1 MASLEVAIET
11 FLVLPSLQRY
21 SGRDIVPGGN
31 VIGEGISH
39 YRVTGRLGAGGMGT
53 VYRAQDTRLGRT
65 VAIKVVNAAFT
76 QRFER
81 EARAIAALNHPH
93 ICTLYDVGEH
103 GGAPFLVM
111 EFVEGEPLQ
120 GPLPVDEALGYAIQI
135 AHALAAAH
143 KAGIVH
149 RDLKPDNIL
158 LTAEGSVK
166 ILDFGLAKLHQSAPE
181 AMKLTTMTE
190 QGAIAGTGPYM
201 SPEQAQGEPVDA
213 RSDIFSFGAVL
224 YELLSGRRAFARE
237 TFQATLVAVVA
248 MEPEPLR
255 EAPPTVARIVAKML
269 AKERE
274 KRYQSAGELL
284 KDLEAGAREKPWWQT
299 RRAVISM
306 AATPVALAGAAL
318 GFNVRGWRTQ
328 LMEWMAP
335 PAAAAIRLAVMPFV
349 NMTGDPEQEYFSDGI
364 TQELIAQLGSLHP
377 AGLNVIARTS
387 VMRYKKTTKTL
398 EEVARELKVEYLL
411 EGSARRE
418 GGRARITTELIRA
431 RDQIQLWAE
440 TFERDLSGILV
451 LQSEVARKVA
461 GALALKLLPAEQAR
475 AARTRLVDPEVY
487 EYYLK
492 GVQHWNRLLPDEI
505 ERAMKYFQM
514 ALQKDPDYAPAH
526 AMVSNV
532 WLIRSWRPDMYKRE
546 EAIAAGRA
554 ARERALELD
563 PELAEAHYVTA
574 VSQTWTEW
582 DWAGGEASFRR
593 AIELNPSYP
602 EARAYFG
609 FLLMILMRSKEAD
622 AQLTRA
628 LELDP
633 YNALLQGLHA
643 FFLVNQRRH
652 DEALALAR
660 ASIQAVPGMPPAVL
674 AAAAAIHFK
683 YLKGEVKD
691 PLAEF
696 LAIWGNDPAAKAFA
710 RGFKAGG
717 YQGGWRQVAEEMDQE
732 FGKSH
737 WFAATVATH
746 YLRAGD
752 RAKAL
757 DWLEK
762 ASEIRDLGLTYL
774 SCNIDYDQ
782 LRNEPRFQ
790 ALRRKMNLPG

>member
-1 MASLEVAIET
+1 M
-11 FLVLPSLQRY
+11 
-21 SGRDIVPGGN
+21 
-31 VIGEGISH
+31 IGEGISH
-39 YRVTGRLGAGGMGT
+39 YRVTGKLGAGGMGT

-111 EFVEGEPLQ
+111 EFVEGKPLQ

-166 ILDFGLAKLHQSAPE
+166 ILDFGLAKLHQTAPE
-181 AMKLTTMTE
+181 ALKLTTMTE

-201 SPEQAQGEPVDA
+201 SPEQAQGEAVDA

-269 AKERE
+269 AKDRE

-284 KDLEAGAREKPWWQT
+284 RELEAAAREKPWWQT
-299 RRAVISM
+299 RRAVIGM

-328 LMEWMAP
+328 LMNWMEP

-349 NMTGDPEQEYFSDGI
+349 NMTGDPEQEFFSDGI

-387 VMRYKKTTKTL
+387 VMRYKNTTKPL
-398 EEVARELKVEYLL
+398 EDVARELKVEYLL

-418 GGRARITTELIRA
+418 GGRARITTELIRV

-440 TFERDLSGILV
+440 TFERDLSGILI

-461 GALALKLLPAEQAR
+461 GALALKLLPAEQAQLA
-475 AARTRLVDPEVY
+475 AARPVNPEAY
-487 EYYLK
+487 EAYLK
-492 GVQHWNRLLPDEI
+492 GI
-505 ERAMKYFQM
+505 ERAYRLTWQDLDGALEFFNL
-514 ALQKDPDYAPAH
+514 ALQKDPDYARAYRGI
-526 AMVSNV
+526 AFV
-532 WLIRSWRPDMYKRE
+532 WN
-546 EAIAAGRA
+546 GRA
-554 ARERALELD
+554 QMGFTAPAEASAKARAAVQRALELD
-563 PELAEAHYVTA
+563 SELPEAHGVLSTMACY
-574 VSQTWTEW
+574 QDW
-582 DWAGGEASFRR
+582 DWATADAEFNR
-593 AIELNPSYP
+593 AIELNPSLA
-602 EARAYFG
+602 EARA
-609 FLLMILMRSKEAD
+609 LHSHCLVVMKRPEEAM
-622 AQLTRA
+622 ANVQKA
-628 LELDP
+628 MELDP
-633 YNALLQGLHA
+633 LNELYRA
-643 FFLVNQRRH
+643 FYAVVLYLVGRY
-652 DEALALAR
+652 DEAIAEFR
-660 ASIQAVPGMPPAVL
+660 RVL
-674 AAAAAIHFK
+674 ATSPGLPFALWMLASTLYMKGRYEEAVEVIRTHYAGDAEMGEALTRGYAQAGYRGAMKAAADLQAERGRKTHVPIVDVAFL
-683 YLKGEVKD
+683 YVWAGE
-691 PLAEF
+691 
-696 LAIWGNDPAAKAFA
+696 KA
-710 RGFKAGG
+710 R
-717 YQGGWRQVAEEMDQE
+717 
-732 FGKSH
+732 
-737 WFAATVATH
+737 
-746 YLRAGD
+746 
-752 RAKAL
+752 AL

-762 ASEIRDLGLTYL
+762 GLEARDPNMPYIGV
-774 SCNIDYDQ
+774 DPAMAV
-782 LRNEPRFQ
+782 LRSEPRFQ
-790 ALRRKMNLPG
+790 AIVRRMKLP

>member
-1 MASLEVAIET
+1 MSHET
-11 FLVLPSLQRY
+11 
-21 SGRDIVPGGN
+21 
-31 VIGEGISH
+31 ISH
-39 YRVTGRLGAGGMGT
+39 YRVLDKLGEGGMGR
-53 VYRAQDTRLGRT
+53 VFRAVDARLGRT
-65 VAIKVVNAAFT
+65 VAVKVVNAAFT

-93 ICTLYDVGEH
+93 ICTLHDVGEH
-103 GGAPFLVM
+103 EGAPFLVM
-111 EFVEGEPLQ
+111 EFVEGKPLH

-166 ILDFGLAKLHQSAPE
+166 ILDFGLAKLHQTAPE
-181 AMKLTTMTE
+181 ALKLTTMTE
-190 QGAIAGTGPYM
+190 QGTIAGTGPYM
-201 SPEQAQGEPVDA
+201 SPEQAQGEAVDA

-274 KRYQSAGELL
+274 KRYQRAGDLL
-284 KDLEAGAREKPWWQT
+284 KDLEAAAREKPWWQT

-328 LMEWMAP
+328 LMNWMEP

-364 TQELIAQLGSLHP
+364 TQELISQLGSLHP
-377 AGLNVIARTS
+377 SGLNVIGNTS
-387 VMRYKKTTKTL
+387 VMRYKNTSKSL
-398 EEVARELKVEYLL
+398 EEVAQELKVEYLL
-411 EGSARRE
+411 GGSARRE

-440 TFERDLSGILV
+440 TFDREISGILV

-475 AARTRLVDPEVY
+475 AARTRLVDPEAY
-487 EYYLK
+487 ENYLK
-492 GVQHWNRLLPDEI
+492 GVKQWQRFTPEDGEI
-505 ERAMKYFQM
+505 AMKYFE
-514 ALQKDPDYAPAH
+514 ASLAKDPDYAPAH
-526 AMVSNV
+526 LGVGMVRT
-532 WLIRSWRPDMYKRE
+532 LRWRLGQMPPGGKPDPGYDVL
-546 EAIAAGRA
+546 A
-554 ARERALELD
+554 RALELD
-563 PELAEAHYVTA
+563 PELPQVHRFMAGLRVWH
-574 VSQTWTEW
+574 EW
-582 DWAGGEASFRR
+582 DWAGGEASF
-593 AIELNPSYP
+593 
-602 EARAYFG
+602 
-609 FLLMILMRSKEAD
+609 K
-622 AQLTRA
+622 RA
-628 LELDP
+628 LELDAS
-633 YNALLQGLHA
+633 YAEARAYYGHLLMVLKRPREAEEQLLKAIDLDPFNPLWQA
-643 FFLVNQRRH
+643 FYARFLNSSRRH
-652 DEALALAR
+652 DEALARIRTALRSVPDMDYAR
-660 ASIQAVPGMPPAVL
+660 EQAIHAT
-674 AAAAAIHFK
+674 HFK
-683 YLKGEVKD
+683 YLKGEVED
-691 PLAEF
+691 VLAEF
-696 LAIWGNDPAAKAFA
+696 QAIWGNDPLAEVFA

-717 YQGGWRQVAEEMDQE
+717 YEEGWRQVAE
-732 FGKSH
+732 FR
-737 WFAATVATH
+737 VAEERERGWQRVLRIFTL
-746 YLRAGD
+746 YLFAGD

-762 ASEIRDLGLTYL
+762 AYEVRDWDMPYAFSGAET
-774 SCNIDYDQ
+774 DQ
-782 LRNEPRFQ
+782 LQSEPRFQ
-790 ALRRKMNLPG
+790 ALRRKMNLPA